1 MRYKGYR
8 TDRGQCY
15 LKYGPPSDIEY
26 HNFDGNTYPYEIWYY
41 NSVPNGQVNV
51 YFVFYN
57 LDRTTKDYRLLHST
71 VYGEAKFSDWEN
83 YVKTGSYSIGKE
95 DSGLDQENHTT
106 NF

>member
-1 MRYKGYR
+1 MQVNNNYSTLSYKGYK

-15 LKYGPPSDIEY
+15 LKYGPPSEIEY

-41 NSVPNGQVNV
+41 NTVPNGQVNV

-57 LDRTTKDYRLLHST
+57 F
-71 VYGEAKFSDWEN
+71 VYFCN
-83 YVKTGSYSIGKE
+83 IY
-95 DSGLDQENHTT
+95 